1 MKVLSGGRIKAT
13 RIAVMVV
20 LGGGLLAFGL
30 APTASANTYT
40 YTYTG
45 NPLSSCSGPGC
56 VASAPY
62 PVITGSFTV
71 SSPLGANLSYGPVS
85 FLSYSIT
92 DGTSVLTNLNSTLE
106 GPLDIETVAGVITE
120 WYFFA
125 EQLGGSSYTEIYTT
139 NIPPS
144 SPSYCCPEDASLDQE
159 SYSPP
164 FTPVVNNANFFDAGT
179 WAETSS
185 TTPEAP
191 TLVLLGTGLLALGAA
206 VLRGKQI
213 A

>member
-1 MKVLSGGRIKAT
+1 MAAT

-20 LGGGLLAFGL
+20 LASAMLAFGL

-62 PVITGSFTV
+62 PSITASFTV
-71 SSPLGANLSYGPVS
+71 ASPLGANLSYGPIS

-92 DGTSVLTNLNSTLE
+92 DGTKILTNLNSTLE
-106 GPLDIETVAGVITE
+106 TPLDIETVAGVITE
-120 WYFFA
+120 WDFFA
-125 EQLGGSSYTEIYTT
+125 EQFGVSTYTEIYTS

-144 SPSYCCPEDASLDQE
+144 TPSYCCPEDASLDQAP
-159 SYSPP
+159 YSGPSL
-164 FTPVVNNANFFDAGT
+164 PVINNANFFDAGT
-179 WAETSS
+179 WTETS
-185 TTPEAP
+185 TTPEPP
-191 TLVLLGTGLLALGAA
+191 TPALLGMGLLALGAA
-206 VLRGKQI
+206 VLRGKQT

>member
-30 APTASANTYT
+30 APRASANTYT

-62 PVITGSFTV
+62 PVITASFTV
-71 SSPLGANLSYGPVS
+71 ASALGANLSYGPVS

-92 DGTSVLTNLNSTLE
+92 DGSGLVLTNLNSSLE
-106 GPLDIETVAGVITE
+106 TSLEVATTGGAITQWNFYAEILSPTENVQFYTVS
-120 WYFFA
+120 FS
-125 EQLGGSSYTEIYTT
+125 GGF
-139 NIPPS
+139 
-144 SPSYCCPEDASLDQE
+144 PEDAAYNLNIVSGVA
-159 SYSPP
+159 S
-164 FTPVVNNANFFDAGT
+164 VNNADFYDAGT

>member
-62 PVITGSFTV
+62 PVIT
-71 SSPLGANLSYGPVS
+71 
-85 FLSYSIT
+85 
-92 DGTSVLTNLNSTLE
+92 
-106 GPLDIETVAGVITE
+106 
-120 WYFFA
+120 
-125 EQLGGSSYTEIYTT
+125 
-139 NIPPS
+139 
-144 SPSYCCPEDASLDQE
+144 
-159 SYSPP
+159 
-164 FTPVVNNANFFDAGT
+164 
-179 WAETSS
+179 
-185 TTPEAP
+185 
-191 TLVLLGTGLLALGAA
+191 
-206 VLRGKQI
+206 
-213 A
+213 